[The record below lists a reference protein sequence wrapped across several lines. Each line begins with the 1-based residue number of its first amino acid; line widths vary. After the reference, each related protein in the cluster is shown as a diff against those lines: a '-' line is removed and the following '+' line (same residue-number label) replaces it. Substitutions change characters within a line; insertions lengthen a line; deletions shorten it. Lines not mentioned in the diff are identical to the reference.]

1 MRIAVTGSTKLAGT
15 IIKRFNADS
24 YRVEDNIDFS
34 KYDVFINNAHVG
46 FSQATLL
53 QKWFDVCR
61 YDKSKTIINISSRAA
76 LPNLSKGY
84 SYGAQKAALDHLA
97 DNLTYNSD
105 KLCKII
111 TINLGMLEDELPSDN
126 ITLYSEPWCHG
137 TVDNLYDKNLFAA
150 ARKEIERCWH
160 VFPRNVNS
168 YSNDAEDL
176 LTISLDPSRQV
187 LLPKTTECV
196 LDFKNNHF
204 KQLLKRVDSFFN
216 IKRNFNKN
224 ALNALFCTSYNIS
237 LNYPHNIHYETRT
250 KYFSIVTYMSPD
262 NDTGTFLYKT
272 KDSPAVKVIEWKPN
286 TSLFFYGYDNLTWHS
301 FTAGSTPRITLNH
314 FIEYENA

>member
-111 TINLGMLEDELPSDN
+111 TINLGMLEDELPSVS
-126 ITLYSEPWCHG
+126 YEEVC
-137 TVDNLYDKNLFAA
+137 NLINDIINMPEHLEMSRVFFQHRANYQ
-150 ARKEIERCWH
+150 EIQ
-160 VFPRNVNS
+160 
-168 YSNDAEDL
+168 D
-176 LTISLDPSRQV
+176 IKKSR
-187 LLPKTTECV
+187 
-196 LDFKNNHF
+196 
-204 KQLLKRVDSFFN
+204 
-216 IKRNFNKN
+216 
-224 ALNALFCTSYNIS
+224 
-237 LNYPHNIHYETRT
+237 
-250 KYFSIVTYMSPD
+250 
-262 NDTGTFLYKT
+262 
-272 KDSPAVKVIEWKPN
+272 
-286 TSLFFYGYDNLTWHS
+286 YG
-301 FTAGSTPRITLNH
+301 
-314 FIEYENA
+314 